1 MSSRNVDVLLKFKNI
16 DILSNRNSTY
26 FMELLQRND
35 YLQKLKDTIGTPD
48 IKVITGI
55 RRAGKSKL
63 LVLFEDYLRTQ
74 NNTNIIHID
83 FNLTDFENL
92 AEYHALELY
101 INIISLRFRHG
112 GEKTTNLC

>member
-55 RRAGKSKL
+55 RRAGK
-63 LVLFEDYLRTQ
+63 
-74 NNTNIIHID
+74 
-83 FNLTDFENL
+83 
-92 AEYHALELY
+92 
-101 INIISLRFRHG
+101 
-112 GEKTTNLC
+112 